1 MHGKEKTHI
10 FAFVNYIINAEST
23 MKRLQILVLG
33 LLLAGAPLGLMAQS
47 ANDEPET
54 ELSAVTLSVNG
65 SKVHVSGADGE
76 ILEVYNLTGVKVAA
90 IRIDSND
97 KTLNLNLQRGCYI
110 LKVGKVVRK
119 VSIR

>member
-1 MHGKEKTHI
+1 MRK
-10 FAFVNYIINAEST
+10 
-23 MKRLQILVLG
+23 LQILVLC
-33 LLLAGAPLGLMAQS
+33 LLLTGAPLGLMAQS
-47 ANDEPET
+47 MSDEPEM
-54 ELSAVTLSVNG
+54 ELSSITLSVNG

-76 ILEVYNLTGVKVAA
+76 TLEVYNLTGVKVAT

-119 VSIR
+119 ISIR